1 MKILCYDL
9 ETRPTTAYVWS
20 AWKQNVAPIQVV
32 EHGRVICWA
41 AKWVGE
47 KSTYFGAEWEPTLND
62 KDHIERLHALM
73 DEADAVLTYNGDK
86 FDQRVLNTELL
97 KRGLF
102 PCAPSKSIDMY
113 KVVKKR
119 FSTFHARMDS
129 IAQLLGIEGKLDTGG
144 MELWIDVMN
153 GDPKAQKKMERYNR
167 RDIKVLE
174 EIYERLKG

>member
-1 MKILCYDL
+1 
-9 ETRPTTAYVWS
+9 
-20 AWKQNVAPIQVV
+20 
-32 EHGRVICWA
+32 
-41 AKWVGE
+41 
-47 KSTYFGAEWEPTLND
+47 
-62 KDHIERLHALM
+62 
-73 DEADAVLTYNGDK
+73 
-86 FDQRVLNTELL
+86 
-97 KRGLF
+97 
-102 PCAPSKSIDMY
+102 MY